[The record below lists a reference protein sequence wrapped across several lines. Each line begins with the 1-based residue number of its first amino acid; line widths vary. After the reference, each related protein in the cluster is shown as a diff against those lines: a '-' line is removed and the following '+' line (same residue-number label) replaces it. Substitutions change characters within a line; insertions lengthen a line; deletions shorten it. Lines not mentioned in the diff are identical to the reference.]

1 MVHFQGIGGAVMAES
16 LCYSCGKYKLCT
28 LRLQAKQPVT
38 QCGLHGSDTKKKK
51 GKRGK

>member
-1 MVHFQGIGGAVMAES
+1 MSES
-16 LCYSCGKYKLCT
+16 LCFTCGKYKLCT

-38 QCGLHGSDTKKKK
+38 QCGSHGGSETKKK